1 MADERTR
8 YSDAELE
15 EFKQLIL
22 KKLENARA
30 DYELLR
36 ATITHT
42 ADNDTEDT
50 SPTFKVLE
58 EGAATLSKEESG
70 RLAAHQMKFIRN
82 LEMALVRIENKT
94 YGICKTTASSFPR
107 SADESAARY
116 RVYRAKEGAGNAIRN
131 GAKRRTS
138 AVVFYRPRYDS
149 GRRDKS
155 QDSPDRL
162 NIRRECL
169 MHCQSTARPAPARPF
184 LPCICGSRFF
194 RLAHFFRKI
203 TLSLTICIAGSAYSC

>member
-22 KKLENARA
+22 KKLESARA

-82 LEMALVRIENKT
+82 LEMAPRWKSIGGLAFPEGLHPPKT
-94 YGICKTTASSFPR
+94 EPQRPYGTPFFADFRVSNPLFPTN
-107 SADESAARY
+107 SAKKNVS
-116 RVYRAKEGAGNAIRN
+116 
-131 GAKRRTS
+131 
-138 AVVFYRPRYDS
+138 
-149 GRRDKS
+149 
-155 QDSPDRL
+155 
-162 NIRRECL
+162 L
-169 MHCQSTARPAPARPF
+169 MQC
-184 LPCICGSRFF
+184 
-194 RLAHFFRKI
+194 
-203 TLSLTICIAGSAYSC
+203 